1 MRILLINTALD
12 HCVTALSE
20 GGRIARGLETPGRRA
35 YANLLFR
42 QIRELFGADTVAA
55 EDIDGIICV
64 NGPGSCTGLRVGL
77 AAAKGLALAHDLRIV
92 PVNTLLNCCFTMHDA
107 DVRERT
113 ELLPPTWYVPLL
125 DARNERLYGAV
136 YAMPGADQLHWH
148 IEREP
153 LVGAAADFLNYL
165 EKRLTDGAVSTVC
178 GRPNCRPERLVI
190 GWAGAMPEYFPA
202 AVDLTARFG
211 LEVVMYS
218 GIYDFAETLVEMAVS
233 ALSGMFPT
241 TVDEANV
248 LKIPEQL
255 ELAAV
260 DAENLLP
267 LYVSPAQAERFLAK
281 PPSLPTS

>member
-20 GGRIARGLETPGRRA
+20 EGKIVHSLETPGRRA

-42 QIRELFGADTVAA
+42 QIRELFDADTVAA
-55 EDIDGIICV
+55 DEIDGIVCV
-64 NGPGSCTGLRVGL
+64 NGPGSFTGLRVGL
-77 AAAKGLALAHDLRIV
+77 AVAKGLALAHDLRIV
-92 PVNTLLNCCFTMHDA
+92 PVNTLLNCCLTMRDT
-107 DVRERT
+107 DLREQMVP
-113 ELLPPTWYVPLL
+113 LSPTWYVPLI
-125 DARNERLYGAV
+125 DARNERLYGAAYV
-136 YAMPGADQLHWH
+136 APVSDLPHWY
-148 IEREP
+148 IEYEP
-153 LVGAAADFLNYL
+153 RVGAAADFLDYL

-202 AVDLTARFG
+202 ATDLTARFG

-218 GIYDFAETLVEMAVS
+218 GIYDFAETLVEMAVP

-241 TVDEANV
+241 TVDEADV
-248 LKIPEQL
+248 LKTPERL